1 MKAIILY
8 YSRSGHTEK
17 VAKQIQSD
25 LNCDLLKIIPEESYG
40 NYIESCFRVMKERKK
55 RVVPSF
61 ITPIP
66 DLTAYDVIFLGYPI
80 WAQDVPVFVADFIE
94 QCDIKGKTIIP
105 FATYGMSG
113 INWTRKT
120 LDKICE
126 GATITLPYDSGM
138 VKKEIIKLGLLRL
151 RKSFRFK
158 KISICPK

>member
-55 RVVPSF
+55 KVVPSF
-61 ITPIP
+61 LTPIP

-80 WAQDVPVFVADFIE
+80 WAQDVPAFVADFIE
-94 QCDIKGKTIIP
+94 RCDIKGKTIIP
-105 FATYGMSG
+105 FATYGMTG

-138 VKKEIIKLGLLRL
+138 VKKGNYQAWIASVKGVL
-151 RKSFRFK
+151 
-158 KISICPK
+158 SI